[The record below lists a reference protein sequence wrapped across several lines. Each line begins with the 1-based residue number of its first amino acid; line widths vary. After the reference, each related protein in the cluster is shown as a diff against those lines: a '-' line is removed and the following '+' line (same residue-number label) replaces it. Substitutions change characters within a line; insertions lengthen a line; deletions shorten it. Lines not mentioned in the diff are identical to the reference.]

1 MMGSVPENQ
10 DGPVKVTSDF
20 KPNPARQTNPIR
32 PYEEIAEGMEA
43 NFTSHMLAEMRKS
56 IPKENPDSSAMD
68 YYNSLLDYER
78 ANLMAKSDS
87 GLGIK
92 KVILDQIVP
101 QNMKH
106 YVKNSYAMNSD
117 QGMAAKTSSKENTN
131 E

>member
-1 MMGSVPENQ
+1 MKVTPQAQALTTQRTN
-10 DGPVKVTSDF
+10 PVKPF
-20 KPNPARQTNPIR
+20 
-32 PYEEIAEGMEA
+32 EEIAEGMEA
-43 NFTSHMLAEMRKS
+43 SFTSHMLAEMRKT
-56 IPKENPDSSAMD
+56 IPKETPDSSAVE

-78 ANLMAKSDS
+78 AQTMAKSDS

-106 YVKNSYAMNSD
+106 YLPNSHPVVRQEM
-117 QGMAAKTSSKENTN
+117 TKENTN

>member
-1 MMGSVPENQ
+1 MKINPQAFAASNSQ
-10 DGPVKVTSDF
+10 RTNPVKPFED
-20 KPNPARQTNPIR
+20 
-32 PYEEIAEGMEA
+32 IAEGMEA
-43 NFTSHMLAEMRKS
+43 NFTSHMLAEMRKTV
-56 IPKENPDSSAMD
+56 PKESPDSSAME

-78 ANLMAKSDS
+78 AQLMAKSDS

-106 YVKNSYAMNSD
+106 YLKNSPPQVR
-117 QGMAAKTSSKENTN
+117 QGMTKENPN

>member
-1 MMGSVPENQ
+1 MVLVKVGTDLKTIPTQNRPTN
-10 DGPVKVTSDF
+10 PVKPFED
-20 KPNPARQTNPIR
+20 
-32 PYEEIAEGMEA
+32 IAEGMEA
-43 NFTSHMLAEMRKS
+43 NFTSHMLAEMRKT
-56 IPKENPDSSAMD
+56 IPKESPDSSAME

-78 ANLMAKSDS
+78 AQLMAKSDT

-106 YVKNSYAMNSD
+106 YLKNARATEPSQVVTTVSM
-117 QGMAAKTSSKENTN
+117 KENTN